1 MQVKEAVAEFKRFQE
16 STESVLIQNLSR
28 AQRRLPQ
35 ELEFGNLQNSALR
48 RNPGDLQPGMG
59 QKQVQGDNR

>member
-28 AQRRLPQ
+28 AQRRLLQ
-35 ELEFGNLQNSALR
+35 ELEFGNLQNSVSR
-48 RNPGDLQPGMG
+48 RNPDDLQSG
-59 QKQVQGDNR
+59 QKQVQGG